1 MKTLTDQ
8 YRLIEEG
15 KGNKDGFLRNAKRQ
29 FPNYVPNHAT
39 YNQATNLLKKKGI
52 ISENF
57 IGTPMVGNPLERKK
71 EGFENAFEKFLKE
84 AEVKAEE
91 KKVSKEVEEDLSKNY
106 DAYDKKNPDNMIF
119 GQIQMGV
126 YYEAKQEKNVD
137 KTLEEIKSIV
147 FKNLEKDPIY
157 YTKNHMYGTDMGYTE
172 DAPGLGI
179 PKEPKGKHKSSGYG
193 NLKEHSISTAGGI
206 VTKPTFSSKNYMDFF
221 GLNEENTN
229 EATIET
235 SPEDLAKV
243 KQQADPDDTIKV
255 MEDEIQENISPSTFG
270 RLDGI
275 MPQPELKSFLDGM
288 QSAYDEL
295 QSAEESIRDIQDD
308 KDVKDVLIDDNDI
321 TDLDGPLFDYLVIQA
336 QNAIGRDADVRLIKS
351 LVKMAMQI

>member
-57 IGTPMVGNPLERKK
+57 VGTPMVGNPLERKK

-137 KTLEEIKSIV
+137 KTLEEIKGIV
-147 FKNLEKDPIY
+147 FKNIEKDPIY

-206 VTKPTFSSKNYMDFF
+206 VTKPTFSSQNYMDFF
-221 GLNEENTN
+221 GLNEDTTN
-229 EATIET
+229 EATEEEVERQKDLNAELEKTAKLQKDMMEEAEAPKHIEA
-235 SPEDLAKV
+235 LAD
-243 KQQADPDDTIKV
+243 AA
-255 MEDEIQENISPSTFG
+255 EE
-270 RLDGI
+270 
-275 MPQPELKSFLDGM
+275 
-288 QSAYDEL
+288 AYD
-295 QSAEESIRDIQDD
+295 AGMDID
-308 KDVKDVLIDDNDI
+308 KILEFIEQH
-321 TDLDGPLFDYLVIQA
+321 LRG
-336 QNAIGRDADVRLIKS
+336 
-351 LVKMAMQI
+351 KMGD

>member
-57 IGTPMVGNPLERKK
+57 VGTPMVGNPLERKK

-193 NLKEHSISTAGGI
+193 DLKEHSISTAGGI
-206 VTKPTFSSKNYMDFF
+206 VTKPTFSSQNYMDFF
-221 GLNEENTN
+221 GLSEQEGIVTTEDPT
-229 EATIET
+229 EAEK
-235 SPEDLAKV
+235 LAKKGV
-243 KQQADPDDTIKV
+243 NVNLTKEELE
-255 MEDEIQENISPSTFG
+255 EDEIQENISPSTFG

-288 QSAYDEL
+288 QSAYYEL

>member
-57 IGTPMVGNPLERKK
+57 VGTPMVGNPLERKK

-206 VTKPTFSSKNYMDFF
+206 VTKPTFSSQNYMDFF
-221 GLNEENTN
+221 GLNEAEH
-229 EATIET
+229 IP
-235 SPEDLAKV
+235 SPEDEERIDRITDKMEKLKNLE
-243 KQQADPDDTIKV
+243 
-255 MEDEIQENISPSTFG
+255 EDEIQENIDPSTFG
-270 RLDGI
+270 RLDAI

-336 QNAIGRDADVRLIKS
+336 RNAIGRDADVRLIKS

>member
-57 IGTPMVGNPLERKK
+57 VGTPMVGNPLERKK

-275 MPQPELKSFLDGM
+275 IPQPELKSFLDGM

>member
-57 IGTPMVGNPLERKK
+57 VGTPMVGNPLERKK

-157 YTKNHMYGTDMGYTE
+157 YTKNHMYGTDIGYTE

-179 PKEPKGKHKSSGYG
+179 PKEAKGKHKSSGYG
-193 NLKEHSISTAGGI
+193 NLKEHTISMAGGI

>member
-1 MKTLTDQ
+1 ML
-8 YRLIEEG
+8 
-15 KGNKDGFLRNAKRQ
+15 GN
-29 FPNYVPNHAT
+29 T
-39 YNQATNLLKKKGI
+39 
-52 ISENF
+52 
-57 IGTPMVGNPLERKK
+57 LERKK

-157 YTKNHMYGTDMGYTE
+157 YTKNHMYGTDIGYTE

-179 PKEPKGKHKSSGYG
+179 PKEAKGKHKSSGYG

>member
-8 YRLIEEG
+8 YRLIKEG
-15 KGNKDGFLRNAKRQ
+15 KGSKDGFLRNAKRQ

-39 YNQATNLLKKKGI
+39 YNQTTNILKKKGV

-57 IGTPMVGNPLERKK
+57 VGTPMVGNPLERKK
-71 EGFENAFEKFLKE
+71 EDFENAFDNFLKE

-137 KTLEEIKSIV
+137 KTLEEIKGIV

-157 YTKNHMYGTDMGYTE
+157 YTKNHMYGTDIGYTE

-179 PKEPKGKHKSSGYG
+179 PKEAKGKHKSSGYG
-193 NLKEHSISTAGGI
+193 NLKEHTISMAGGI
-206 VTKPTFSSKNYMDFF
+206 VTKPTFSSQNYMDFF
-221 GLNEENTN
+221 GLNEDTTN
-229 EATIET
+229 EATEEEVERQKDLNAELEKT
-235 SPEDLAKV
+235 AALQKDTMEEDMQDVGGYKMTYMEELADAAE
-243 KQQADPDDTIKV
+243 QAYDAGMDV
-255 MEDEIQENISPSTFG
+255 DEIAEFVVQHLG
-270 RLDGI
+270 
-275 MPQPELKSFLDGM
+275 LKMGD
-288 QSAYDEL
+288 
-295 QSAEESIRDIQDD
+295 
-308 KDVKDVLIDDNDI
+308 
-321 TDLDGPLFDYLVIQA
+321 
-336 QNAIGRDADVRLIKS
+336 
-351 LVKMAMQI
+351 